1 MQKFI
6 KTNPLLKHLLIIASI
21 ILSGCAEPDP
31 VVDEDANLKFFDV
44 VYKVTATRENK
55 NYAWV
60 PVTDG
65 GSPPVAGG
73 GSMLMKIVQSSETEG
88 TFIFKYISYKEPQF
102 VTPNCTGGFNGNL
115 ETVPAN
121 SSTTTTSGTYNPLDP
136 YNTGAS
142 TDNEVVD
149 LTDPTDPSKTISK
162 ITQFYFKLTILARST
177 DLLANCRTEADRTIT
192 IYRFSNGELVMV
204 NDYRQLRMS
213 PVLIDIN

>member
-6 KTNPLLKHLLIIASI
+6 KLNPLLKHLLIIVSI

-44 VYKVTATRENK
+44 VYRVTATRENNK
-55 NYAWV
+55 YSWI
-60 PVTDG
+60 PVDG
-65 GSPPVAGG
+65 D
-73 GSMLMKIVQSSETEG
+73 MLMKIVQSSDTEG

-102 VTPNCTGGFNGNL
+102 VTPICTGGFNGNL
-115 ETVPAN
+115 EVVPAN
-121 SSTTTTSGTYNPLDP
+121 SSTTTTSGVYNPLDP

-149 LTDPTDPSKTISK
+149 LTDPTDPSKTIAK
-162 ITQFYFKLTILARST
+162 ITQFYFKLNILTRST
-177 DLLANCRTEADRTIT
+177 DLLANCRTEADRTVT